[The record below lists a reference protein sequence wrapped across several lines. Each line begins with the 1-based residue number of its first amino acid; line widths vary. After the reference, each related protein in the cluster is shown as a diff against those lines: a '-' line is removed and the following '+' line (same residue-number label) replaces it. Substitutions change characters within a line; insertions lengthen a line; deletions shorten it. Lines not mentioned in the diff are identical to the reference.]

1 MLRGILLPSVIGIN
15 KKRMAE
21 YGKYKSI
28 QELLE
33 ASKVLIIIVVT
44 SFKVWLRIYRSY
56 GDSLKNQKVKDGIYI
71 ALVTN

>member
-1 MLRGILLPSVIGIN
+1 
-15 KKRMAE
+15 MAE

>member
-71 ALVTN
+71 ALVMN